1 MSLQFRHKEIR
12 KNSNRMSGIK
22 SKEKDKPLIR
32 ERRPEKASK
41 NNPTIV
47 INVLY
52 VKKNEYI
59 SCLHFKAQL
68 KP

>member
-1 MSLQFRHKEIR
+1 MSE
-12 KNSNRMSGIK
+12 IK
-22 SKEKDKPLIR
+22 SKEKNKPLIR
-32 ERRPEKASK
+32 ERLPEKVYK

-47 INVLY
+47 INVLH
-52 VKKNEYI
+52 VEKNEYI